1 MSKPADDW
9 TLAEDRGFPG
19 VAAAEHGSVEPQRRA
34 YGLRRR
40 SLRWRTSVLPM
51 LLSEAINRHAGA
63 REHGVILTEQN
74 LVFACGSCGRSTT
87 AEDAEVAQLN
97 ADCVYSGPT
106 DNATLARVNAQGAYS
121 FHGEL
126 LTIRIAT
133 EEIAWSDFL
142 SSIHELAE

>member
-1 MSKPADDW
+1 MSKPVDSW
-9 TLAEDRGFPG
+9 TLAADRAFPG
-19 VAAAEHGSVEPQRRA
+19 VVAAEHGSAEPQRSA

-74 LVFACGSCGRSTT
+74 LVFACDSCGRSTT
-87 AEDAEVAQLN
+87 AEDLEVAQLG
-97 ADCVYSGPT
+97 ADCVYSCPT
-106 DNATLARVNAQGAYS
+106 DNATLARVDAHGAYS
-121 FHGEL
+121 FRGGL